1 MFMRTKEKFQFN
13 LDFQFEILKF
23 FIKDKDGGLSLC
35 KIKPSYLTLIEHSLI
50 AEGLSK
56 FYKKNRRIPS
66 KSILKQVIKELLEG
80 KNYVDLVT
88 KEDLPNIDKLVDRLY
103 SEPLY
108 DSDVIKDKIYKFA
121 AYVEMKNL
129 NESFDLD
136 DFSQY
141 EEYHKKVAN
150 ILQGAKPNKEE
161 EPLYMVRDT
170 IERQFYR
177 QSDPECIPSPFKQLN
192 DLTNGGGYPKGS
204 VIVLLDKAKA
214 RKTFT
219 LINVARGYLR
229 MKKNVLY
236 IDTEN
241 GKSQIMGRMV
251 QSTLNKTKL
260 EMQSGEYDDL
270 EKKHMRKYK
279 RLGVEF
285 IVERAI
291 ALNDDC
297 NFIRNKLTE
306 LKNLGI
312 HIDVLFIDYAGKMAA
327 ISKAKEDFD
336 RISDIYIDIQ
346 NLALDEGLDCVWTA
360 HHVTREASKHKET
373 RYEESDISGSI
384 AIVRNA
390 QCIIGLN
397 ATQEEDE
404 NNVQR
409 MELVANRDGVPNGRA
424 LFNINVEKQ
433 RMEEFTRE
441 QRQRY
446 DEEYGNKLDK
456 AIKKKSKSNPE
467 ANSEKRNHTS
477 GDI

>member
-1 MFMRTKEKFQFN
+1 MKTKEKFQFD

-23 FIKDKDGGLSLC
+23 LIKDKDGGLSIN

-50 AEGLSK
+50 AEGLTK

-66 KSILKQVIKELLEG
+66 KAILKQVIKELLES

-88 KEDLPNIDKLVDRLY
+88 KEDIPNIQKIVDRLY
-103 SEPLY
+103 SEPLC
-108 DSDVIKDKIYKFA
+108 DSDVIKDKLYKFA

-129 NESFDLD
+129 NESLDLD
-136 DFSQY
+136 DFNQY
-141 EEYHKKVAN
+141 EEYHTRVAK
-150 ILQGAKPNKEE
+150 ILQEAKPKKEE
-161 EPLYMVRDT
+161 EPLFMVRDT
-170 IERQFYR
+170 VERQFHR

-219 LINVARGYLR
+219 LINIARGYLR
-229 MKKNVLY
+229 MKKNILY

-241 GKSQIMGRMV
+241 GKGQIMGRMV

-291 ALNDDC
+291 ALNDNC
-297 NFIRNKLTE
+297 NFIKNKLQE
-306 LKNLGI
+306 LRNRGI
-312 HIDVLFIDYAGKMAA
+312 KIDVLFLDYAGKLAS
-327 ISKAKEDFD
+327 ISKAKDDFE
-336 RISDIYIDIQ
+336 RISDVYIDIQ
-346 NLALDEGLDCVWTA
+346 NLALDEDLDCVWTA
-360 HHVTREASKHKET
+360 HHVTREAAKHKET
-373 RYEESDISGSI
+373 KYEESDISGSI

-397 ATQEEDE
+397 ATQEEED

-409 MELVANRDGVPNGRA
+409 MELVVQRDGKPSGRA
-424 LFNINVEKQ
+424 LFNINVENQ
-433 RMEEFTRE
+433 RMDEFTKE
-441 QRQRY
+441 QRQTY
-446 DEEYGNKLDK
+446 DEEYGDKLDR
-456 AIKKKSKSNPE
+456 AFKKKNKNPN
-467 ANSEKRNHTS
+467 ADSEKRNKTT

>member
-1 MFMRTKEKFQFN
+1 MKNKEKFQFD
-13 LDFQFEILKF
+13 LDFQFEILKY
-23 FIKDKDGGLSLC
+23 FIKGDDGGLSLL

-50 AEGLSK
+50 CEGISR
-56 FYKKNRRIPS
+56 FYKKNKRIPS
-66 KSILKQVIKELLEG
+66 KSILKQVLKELLES

-88 KEDLPNIDKLVDRLY
+88 KEDIPNIIKLVDKLY
-103 SEPLY
+103 NEPLL
-108 DSDVIKDKIYKFA
+108 DSDVIRDKLYKFI
-121 AYVEMKNL
+121 AYTEMKNL
-129 NESFDLD
+129 NESLDLN

-141 EEYHKKVAN
+141 EEYHKRVAK
-150 ILQGAKPNKEE
+150 ILQDAKPDKKD
-161 EPLYMVRDT
+161 EPLFMVKGT
-170 IERQFYR
+170 VERQFKR
-177 QSDPECIPSPFKQLN
+177 QSDPECVPSPFRQLN
-192 DLTNGGGYPKGS
+192 ELTNGGGYPKGS

-219 LINVARGYLR
+219 LLNVARGYLR

-241 GKSQIMGRMV
+241 GKAQIMGRMV

-260 EMQSGEYDDL
+260 DMQSGEYDSL

-297 NFIRNKLTE
+297 NTIKSKIQELRNQ
-306 LKNLGI
+306 GI
-312 HIDVLFIDYAGKMAA
+312 NINVVMIDYAGKLAS
-327 ISKAKEDFD
+327 ISRAKDDFD
-336 RISDIYIDIQ
+336 RISDVYIDVQ
-346 NLALDEGLDCVWTA
+346 NLSLDENLDCIWTA
-360 HHVTREASKHKET
+360 HHTTREASKHKET

-397 ATQEEDE
+397 ATKDEDE

-409 MELVANRDGVPNGRA
+409 MEIVVQRDGKPSGRA
-424 LFNINVEKQ
+424 LFNIDVDKQ
-433 RMEEFTRE
+433 RMVEFTKD
-441 QRQRY
+441 QRQKY
-446 DEEYGNKLDK
+446 DEEYGLKLDK
-456 AIKKKSKSNPE
+456 AFKKRKASNPD
-467 ANSEKRNHTS
+467 ADPEKRNKVT

>member
-1 MFMRTKEKFQFN
+1 MKTKEKFQF
-13 LDFQFEILKF
+13 DIEFQFEILKF
-23 FIKDKDGGLSLC
+23 LIKDKEGGLSLS
-35 KIKPSYLTLIEHSLI
+35 KIKPSYLTLIEHSII
-50 AEGLSK
+50 AEGLVK
-56 FYKKNRRIPS
+56 FYKKNHRIPS
-66 KSILKQVIKELLEG
+66 KAILKQAIKELLEG

-88 KEDLPNIDKLVDRLY
+88 KEDVPNINKLVDRLY
-103 SEPLY
+103 SEPIC
-108 DSDVIKDKIYKFA
+108 DSEVIKDKLYKFA

-136 DFSQY
+136 DFSNY
-141 EEYHKKVAN
+141 EEYHNKISL
-150 ILQGAKPNKEE
+150 ILQNAKPKKEE
-161 EPLYMVRDT
+161 EPLFMVRDT
-170 IERQFYR
+170 SERQFRR
-177 QSDPECIPSPFKQLN
+177 QSDPECISSPFKQLN
-192 DLTNGGGYPKGS
+192 ELTNGGGYPRGS

-219 LINVARGYLR
+219 LINIARGYLR

-241 GKSQIMGRMV
+241 GKAQIMDRMV

-260 EMQSGEYDDL
+260 DMQSGDYDAL

-285 IVERAI
+285 IVERI
-291 ALNDDC
+291 VALNDDC
-297 NFIRNKLTE
+297 NTIKNKLAK
-306 LKNLGI
+306 LRNDGI
-312 HIDVLFIDYAGKMAA
+312 KIDVLIIDYAGKMAS
-327 ISKAKEDFD
+327 ISKAKDDFD
-336 RISDIYIDIQ
+336 RISDVYVDVQ

-360 HHVTREASKHKET
+360 HHTTREASKHKET

-397 ATQEEDE
+397 ATEEEEE
-404 NNVQR
+404 NSVQR
-409 MELVANRDGVPNGRA
+409 MEIVVQRDGKPSGRA
-424 LFNINVEKQ
+424 LFNIDVEKQ
-433 RMEEFTRE
+433 RMTEFTKDQRE
-441 QRQRY
+441 KY
-446 DEEYGNKLDK
+446 DEEYGDKLDRQF
-456 AIKKKSKSNPE
+456 KKKSKSNPD

>member
-1 MFMRTKEKFQFN
+1 MKTKEKFQFN

-50 AEGLSK
+50 AEGLTK
-56 FYKKNRRIPS
+56 FYKKNTRIPS
-66 KSILKQVIKELLEG
+66 KSVLKQVIKELLES

-88 KEDLPNIDKLVDRLY
+88 KEDIPNIDKLIDRLY

-108 DSDVIKDKIYKFA
+108 DSDIIKDKIYKFA
-121 AYVEMKNL
+121 AYIEMKNL

-141 EEYHKKVAN
+141 EEYHKKVSN

-170 IERQFYR
+170 VERQFHR
-177 QSDPECIPSPFKQLN
+177 QSDPECIPSPSKQLN

-219 LINVARGYLR
+219 LINIARGYLR

-285 IVERAI
+285 IVERAV
-291 ALNDDC
+291 ALTDDC
-297 NFIRNKLTE
+297 NFIKTKLQELRNR
-306 LKNLGI
+306 GI
-312 HIDVLFIDYAGKMAA
+312 RIDVLFIDYAGKMAS
-327 ISKAKEDFD
+327 ISKSKEDFD
-336 RISDIYIDIQ
+336 RISDVYIDVQ
-346 NLALDEGLDCVWTA
+346 NLALDENLDCVWTA

-384 AIVRNA
+384 AIIRNA

-397 ATQEEDE
+397 ATQEEEE

-433 RMEEFTRE
+433 RMEEFTKE
-441 QRQRY
+441 QRKMY

-456 AIKKKSKSNPE
+456 SIKKKSKSTNPDADE
-467 ANSEKRNHTS
+467 NKRNKTT